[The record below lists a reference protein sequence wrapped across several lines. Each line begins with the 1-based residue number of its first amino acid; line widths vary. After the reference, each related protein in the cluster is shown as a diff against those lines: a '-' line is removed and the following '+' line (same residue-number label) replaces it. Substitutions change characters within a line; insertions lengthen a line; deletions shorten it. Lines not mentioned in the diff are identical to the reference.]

1 MTTLVTKP
9 ALRLTYADYLDAP
22 GDERYELIDGGLIV
36 VGSPNIAHQ
45 TASMGLSLAVGGF
58 VRERGLGQVFH
69 APTDVIL
76 TDTDVVQPDLVFVS
90 NEREAIVTP
99 ANIRGAPDLVVEIL
113 SPSTASLDRT
123 TKRDLYARHGV
134 EEYWIVDPSAQTV
147 AVMLLRNGRF
157 EVVGEYGRED
167 ALTSPT
173 LPGLTI
179 SLDKIFQ

>member
-1 MTTLVTKP
+1 M
-9 ALRLTYADYLDAP
+9 
-22 GDERYELIDGGLIV
+22 

-58 VRERGLGQVFH
+58 VRERALGQVFH

-90 NEREAIVTP
+90 REREAIVTP
-99 ANIRGAPDLVVEIL
+99 SSIRGAPDLVVEIL

-134 EEYWIVDPSAQTV
+134 QEYWIVDPPARTV
-147 AVMLLRNGRF
+147 VIMLLRDGRF
-157 EVVGEYGRED
+157 EVIGRYGRED

-173 LPGLTI
+173 FPGLTVG
-179 SLDKIFQ
+179 LGKIFQ

>member
-1 MTTLVTKP
+1 MLGTKP
-9 ALRLTYADYLDAP
+9 AIKHTYADYLGAP
-22 GDERYELIDGGLIV
+22 GDKRYELIDGGLIV
-36 VGSPNIAHQ
+36 VGSPSIAHQ
-45 TASMGLSLAVGGF
+45 TASMGLSLEVGSF
-58 VRERGLGQVFH
+58 VRERALGQVFH

-90 NEREAIVTP
+90 KERGQVVTS
-99 ANIRGAPDLVVEIL
+99 ANIQGAPDLVVEIL

-123 TKRDLYARHGV
+123 TKRGLYAEHGV
-134 EEYWIVDPSAQTV
+134 KEYWIADPVAQTV
-147 AVMLLRNGRF
+147 AVMLLRDGRF

-179 SLDKIFQ
+179 SLDKVFQ